1 MMHKITQAM
10 PQNSDKEL
18 QVNLAV
24 GGTKEAKK
32 AQRQAADAYGKSGQ
46 STLRRDGSLQPGA
59 GTGKGASSTKKPKRQ
74 TIISSTVKVMP
85 RDKGTQI
92 AAQESR
98 SSKSSRDQQ
107 SYGE

>member
-1 MMHKITQAM
+1 MMHKITQTT

-18 QVNLAV
+18 QVNLAA

-32 AQRQAADAYGKSGQ
+32 AQRHAAGGKSGQ

-59 GTGKGASSTKKPKRQ
+59 GTGKVASSTKRPKRQ
-74 TIISSTVKVMP
+74 TIISSTFKVVP
-85 RDKGTQI
+85 RDKGTQS